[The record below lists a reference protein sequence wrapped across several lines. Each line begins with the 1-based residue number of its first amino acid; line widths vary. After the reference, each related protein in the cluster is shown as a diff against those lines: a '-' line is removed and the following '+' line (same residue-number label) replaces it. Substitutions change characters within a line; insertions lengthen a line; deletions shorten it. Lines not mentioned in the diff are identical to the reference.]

1 MTTTSESLAARYAT
15 RGPRYTSYP
24 TAPNFR
30 EDIGHEA
37 LQACWAQASAPL
49 SLYLH
54 IPYCQVR
61 CLFCGCHT
69 KITQHRDRGQA
80 YTDDLL
86 TELSNVS
93 RWTDLSRPLRQI
105 ALGGGTPNF
114 LLPEDM
120 RRLIAGIEA
129 HTAFESDAERSIE
142 VDPRAVTPDYIR
154 MLVDLG
160 FNRFSMGVQDLDE
173 SVMAAVNRPQA
184 LATVAEVVGAIRAT
198 ADLPINMDLIYG
210 LPRQTQDSWSRT
222 LDQIIG
228 QRPSRLAVYGYAHVP
243 WMKKHQTALERHEV
257 PDDSL
262 RTVLNAMARERFL
275 AAGYQAIGFDHY
287 ALPSDELAKA
297 ARQGT
302 LNRNFMGYTTRRG
315 LDLVAL
321 GVSGISSVGASYT
334 QNHKPVETWR
344 AAVQAGEPS
353 WYRGMVLSAEDIR
366 RREAILEISCN
377 LRLDFSQVSDGH
389 RLADH
394 FEAELVQL
402 EPMRA
407 DGLIVIEDDVL
418 QVTEVGEPF
427 VRNICMVFDQYLS
440 TQANGRFSRTS

>member
-1 MTTTSESLAARYAT
+1 M
-15 RGPRYTSYP
+15 
-24 TAPNFR
+24 
-30 EDIGHEA
+30 
-37 LQACWAQASAPL
+37 PL
-49 SLYLH
+49 
-54 IPYCQVR
+54 
-61 CLFCGCHT
+61 CGCHT

-129 HTAFESDAERSIE
+129 HTAIESDAERSIE

-262 RTVLNAMARERFL
+262 RTMLNAMARERFL
-275 AAGYQAIGFDHY
+275 AAGCK
-287 ALPSDELAKA
+287 PSVSTIMPCPPMSWRKRLGREPST
-297 ARQGT
+297 GT
-302 LNRNFMGYTTRRG
+302 SWATPPGVGWIWWRW
-315 LDLVAL
+315 ACL
-321 GVSGISSVGASYT
+321 GCSSVGASFT
-334 QNHKPVETWR
+334 PKTTSQSKPGERPFKPVNP
-344 AAVQAGEPS
+344 VGIG
-353 WYRGMVLSAEDIR
+353 GMVPVQRTFAVEKPFWKSRAICDWTSVKCPMAIVSPTTSR
-366 RREAILEISCN
+366 RSWSSWNPC
-377 LRLDFSQVSDGH
+377 
-389 RLADH
+389 
-394 FEAELVQL
+394 
-402 EPMRA
+402 
-407 DGLIVIEDDVL
+407 
-418 QVTEVGEPF
+418 
-427 VRNICMVFDQYLS
+427 
-440 TQANGRFSRTS
+440 GRMD